1 MDDQANDR
9 RWATS
14 RRIGDDMNG
23 NDNDFWGSTPDW
35 TDARDRPHRQE
46 RSERG
51 TDVTGVIKGLWNSA
65 MSAGGGGTREHRVLD
80 ATTPLQADSAH
91 AGIDSTMFD
100 DLDVDFEIPDL
111 TEPINA
117 TTEIPV
123 TDATGSRNDG
133 LVAFAPVP
141 VAERSSRRVGS
152 RRAIDPLL
160 ARIGAAA
167 IVTTLL
173 VPLAIGLS
181 VGGDDDTIASA
192 DPAAAPTLVAAPVAD
207 GLAEPTSN
215 EQPEFLDPDSLP
227 TAVPVNP
234 PTAVEAS
241 ASELEP
247 TTSADESSSISSV
260 DEPTIST
267 GASAVKVAELAT
279 DTSTGNPVAPVT
291 EAASAGEDAER
302 ISNCAVDYTVVAGDF
317 WLRLADAADVEL
329 AELLEAN
336 GATVNTALYPG
347 SAICLPAGSTTPA
360 PPTAT
365 TLPATTEPAPATT
378 APATTANTT
387 PTNTTPTNTT
397 VSNTSAT
404 PDEVKQ
410 IIRDVWPDELEE
422 RALEIAFRE
431 SRYVPTAKN
440 FCCYGIFQIYW
451 TVHDVWLV
459 DIGITD
465 DQQLYDP
472 ATNARAAYALYQRA
486 GGWGPWAL

>member
-35 TDARDRPHRQE
+35 TDARDRPRRQE
-46 RSERG
+46 RSERS
-51 TDVTGVIKGLWNSA
+51 TDVTGAIKGLWNSA

-80 ATTPLQADSAH
+80 ATTPPQAYSEH

-100 DLDVDFEIPDL
+100 DLDIDFEIPDL
-111 TEPINA
+111 TESINA

-123 TDATGSRNDG
+123 NDATASRDDG

-141 VAERSSRRVGS
+141 AAERSSRRVGS

-160 ARIGAAA
+160 ARVGAVA

-173 VPLAIGLS
+173 VPLAVGLS

-192 DPAAAPTLVAAPVAD
+192 DPAAVPTLVAAPVAD
-207 GLAEPTSN
+207 GLAEPTLN

-234 PTAVEAS
+234 PTAADAS

-247 TTSADESSSISSV
+247 TTLADESSTTTSA
-260 DEPTIST
+260 DETTIST
-267 GASAVKVAELAT
+267 GAPEVKVAELAT
-279 DTSTGNPVAPVT
+279 ENSTGNSAGAVT
-291 EAASAGEDAER
+291 QAASAGEDAER
-302 ISNCAVDYTVVAGDF
+302 TSNCAVDYTVVAGDF

-329 AELLEAN
+329 TELLEAN

-347 SAICLPAGSTTPA
+347 SAICLPAGSATPA

-365 TLPATTEPAPATT
+365 TSPATT
-378 APATTANTT
+378 APATTATTT
-387 PTNTTPTNTT
+387 PANTT